1 MAFTLSITT
10 DNAAFVDDAGDE
22 VARILQEV
30 AEKLRHGYTEG
41 STRDYNGN
49 TVGSWSLSG

>member
-30 AEKLRHGYTEG
+30 AEKLRHGHTEG